1 MTEQSIEKA
10 LSKARGFSERQ
21 QLLKQLWKLCRE
33 RETEAAS
40 TATPLSSDK
49 APEASGCVT
58 SAARIDPRHVVAKLA
73 PIIGNCP

>member
-33 RETEAAS
+33 REAAS
-40 TATPLSSDK
+40 TATPLSLDK
-49 APEASGCVT
+49 APEASCCVT